1 MKKIFMSTLLLATVI
16 FTGCGDLNET
26 NKLIIGLDDEYAPMG
41 FRDERNAIV
50 GFDVDLAKEVAR
62 RMGVT
67 VEFRPIDW
75 TKKEEE
81 LDSGRIDMI
90 WNGLDIT
97 PERREK
103 ILFSKPYM
111 DNRQIVF
118 VKYGEN
124 PGIVSAVDLAG
135 KIVGTQAGSTAE
147 DYIETNA
154 KLKNSFRELKTFNSY
169 MNALNAL
176 GDGEIDALI
185 CDEIVGRYAMNKSL
199 DKFEALDI
207 TIGDV
212 SQFGIGFR
220 KDNVELRDKVQTVFD
235 EIIKDGTAKKISENW
250 FQADLINVH
259 R

>member
-1 MKKIFMSTLLLATVI
+1 
-16 FTGCGDLNET
+16 
-26 NKLIIGLDDEYAPMG
+26 
-41 FRDERNAIV
+41 
-50 GFDVDLAKEVAR
+50 
-62 RMGVT
+62 
-67 VEFRPIDW
+67 
-75 TKKEEE
+75 
-81 LDSGRIDMI
+81 
-90 WNGLDIT
+90 
-97 PERREK
+97 
-103 ILFSKPYM
+103 
-111 DNRQIVF
+111 
-118 VKYGEN
+118 
-124 PGIVSAVDLAG
+124 
-135 KIVGTQAGSTAE
+135 
-147 DYIETNA
+147 
-154 KLKNSFRELKTFNSY
+154 